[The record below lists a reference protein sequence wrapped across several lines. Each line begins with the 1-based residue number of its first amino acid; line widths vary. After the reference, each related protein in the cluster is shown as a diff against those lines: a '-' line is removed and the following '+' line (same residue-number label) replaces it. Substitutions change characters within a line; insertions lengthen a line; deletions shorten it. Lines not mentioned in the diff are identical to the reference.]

1 MENNN
6 KGSIEVITGPMFAGK
21 SEEILRRIR
30 RLEYAKKNYIVF
42 KPSIDNRFA
51 KYQLFSHIKNKVK
64 ATAIKHSKEMLKYI
78 KYNTDVIIIDEVQF
92 FDIGVVAI
100 CEKLAK
106 EGRRVI
112 VGGLDLDFRG
122 EPFKVVSEL
131 LSRAEEVIKLT
142 AICAKCGASATRTQR
157 LINGRP
163 ARYNEPVVLIG
174 ASEHYEPRCRS
185 CHQIDKK

>member
-51 KYQLFSHIKNKVK
+51 KDQLVSHIKNKVK